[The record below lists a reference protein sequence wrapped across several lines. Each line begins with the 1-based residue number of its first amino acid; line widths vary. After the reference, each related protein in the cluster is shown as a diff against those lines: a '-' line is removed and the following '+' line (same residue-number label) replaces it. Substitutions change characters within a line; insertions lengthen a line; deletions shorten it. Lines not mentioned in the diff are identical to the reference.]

1 MSELLSDRVAKNLM
15 YIEAVADIDRGHW
28 EVGRERRGELT
39 SLQKK
44 EVEGRRR
51 KGREEEGEA
60 VYKYTVLLT
69 FALSVSGVGFLSLA
83 IVSWMDS
90 PLTIPAVTWKVHQCI
105 TS

>member
-44 EVEGRRR
+44 RQKKEVSGEAGMRGER
-51 KGREEEGEA
+51 GREGEP
-60 VYKYTVLLT
+60 VTSPFDLCT
-69 FALSVSGVGFLSLA
+69 LSIWSRLRCCLSLLSS
-83 IVSWMDS
+83 VGRTH
-90 PLTIPAVTWKVHQCI
+90 L
-105 TS
+105 

>member
-44 EVEGRRR
+44 GQKKE
-51 KGREEEGEA
+51 
-60 VYKYTVLLT
+60 
-69 FALSVSGVGFLSLA
+69 VSGGAGIRQGERERLFTSIMSL
-83 IVSWMDS
+83 
-90 PLTIPAVTWKVHQCI
+90 
-105 TS
+105 